1 MFDVGHI
8 DGQLQERLSIHNQ
21 MARVGRGIIRRA
33 PGTDG
38 RRKSPGRKG
47 NTVFLSPSPPL
58 PRASLSLPTQ
68 SPRSSIL
75 SLLRYAAIGLLKSV
89 TLCCTS
95 DEGLAKLRQRSLE

>member
-21 MARVGRGIIRRA
+21 MARVRRGVIRRA

-58 PRASLSLPTQ
+58 LRASLSLPTQ
-68 SPRSSIL
+68 SPRLSIL
-75 SLLRYAAIGLLKSV
+75 SLLRYAAIGLLKPA

-95 DEGLAKLRQRSLE
+95 DGRFSQVKAKKP